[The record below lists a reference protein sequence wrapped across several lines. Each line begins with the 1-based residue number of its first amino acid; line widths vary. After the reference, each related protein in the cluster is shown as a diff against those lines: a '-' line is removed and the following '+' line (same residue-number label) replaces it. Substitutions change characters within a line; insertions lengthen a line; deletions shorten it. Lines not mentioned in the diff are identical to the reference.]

1 MKFRSLEELLHYIY
15 NELLKDDYERYLEFS
30 LSDEEALIVL
40 FENRIP
46 LRVHFEDVYY
56 EDGNIRN
63 KLTAEVYVE
72 LCRNNIGVGWLK
84 LLDEI
89 CTVIEANEEIFKTL
103 LKKGNKK

>member
-1 MKFRSLEELLHYIY
+1 MTFGSLEELLHYIY

-30 LSDEEALIVL
+30 LSDEEVFIML
-40 FENRIP
+40 FENRIT
-46 LRVHFEDVYY
+46 LRDHFEDVYY
-56 EDGNIRN
+56 EDGTIRN

-89 CTVIEANEEIFKTL
+89 CTVIETNEEIFKTL